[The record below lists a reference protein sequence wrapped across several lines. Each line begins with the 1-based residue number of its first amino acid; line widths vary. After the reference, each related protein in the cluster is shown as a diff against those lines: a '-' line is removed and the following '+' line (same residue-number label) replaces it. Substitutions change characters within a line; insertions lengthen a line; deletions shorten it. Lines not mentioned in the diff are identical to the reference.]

1 MDIIRQ
7 YQEILQIQPKYNQ
20 LVPPYIKGSQKRI
33 EFNLNE
39 IDLILESK
47 KNTQNTKIMKTTKNK
62 KTKKG
67 GDDKTKKIC
76 YIVDF

>member
-7 YQEILQIQPKYNQ
+7 YQEILQIQPKYNR

-39 IDLILESK
+39 IDLILDSK
-47 KNTQNTKIMKTTKNK
+47 KTTKTFKTSKNK
-62 KTKKG
+62 KSKKG
-67 GDDKTKKIC
+67 GDDKTKKVC